1 MYFNRW
7 CTASNVKTLDDL
19 KELMLL
25 EQLKNSVSQRVATYI
40 SERKPDT
47 AYEAAVMA
55 DEFSLIHKTSF
66 GYKKVGENFQK
77 ESGYDPG
84 RSSKLC
90 TTVLPSIKLRL
101 CWHGG
106 RSWFCLRSVFV
117 ITLNLVLSDAST
129 NDMSDRNCV

>member
-47 AYEAAVMA
+47 AYEATVMA
-55 DEFSLIHKTSF
+55 DE
-66 GYKKVGENFQK
+66 Y
-77 ESGYDPG
+77 
-84 RSSKLC
+84 
-90 TTVLPSIKLRL
+90 
-101 CWHGG
+101 
-106 RSWFCLRSVFV
+106 
-117 ITLNLVLSDAST
+117 SDS
-129 NDMSDRNCV
+129 